1 MPRNALSGALRQS
14 RTRRIIAHE
23 EFAMTKSKKRA
34 ATVHFDPDLWD
45 RVEQLAQQ
53 ERRPV
58 SQLLRNLIAD
68 AVPKSNRET
77 SAGSDMVAA

>member
-1 MPRNALSGALRQS
+1 
-14 RTRRIIAHE
+14 
-23 EFAMTKSKKRA
+23 MTKSKKRA

-45 RVEQLAQQ
+45 RVERLAQE

-58 SQLLRNLIAD
+58 SQLLRNLISD
-68 AVPKSNRET
+68 AVAGRPDRRV

>member
-1 MPRNALSGALRQS
+1 MSNPQKL
-14 RTRRIIAHE
+14 
-23 EFAMTKSKKRA
+23 KKRA

-58 SQLLRNLIAD
+58 SQLLRNIVAD
-68 AVPKSNRET
+68 AVAKSSGNMSGDR
-77 SAGSDMVAA
+77 VAA